1 MSQSVHL
8 LDLLVKLKK
17 ENATLNYKY
26 TELKHQSVAL
36 NEQKSNLSKVADLTT
51 SEKPERTPEYKNS
64 ENGVEMIEEG
74 VSENFEEELD
84 EEGLFDEE
92 ENDDD
97 WKKMIVPGADLLTQ
111 VFACELKESQN
122 HSIKVNAS
130 QRQYK

>member
-26 TELKHQSVAL
+26 TELKHQSAAL
-36 NEQKSNLSKVADLTT
+36 TEQKSNLSKIADLT
-51 SEKPERTPEYKNS
+51 SERPERTPEYKNP

-74 VSENFEEELD
+74 VSENFEEEL

-122 HSIKVNAS
+122 
-130 QRQYK
+130 